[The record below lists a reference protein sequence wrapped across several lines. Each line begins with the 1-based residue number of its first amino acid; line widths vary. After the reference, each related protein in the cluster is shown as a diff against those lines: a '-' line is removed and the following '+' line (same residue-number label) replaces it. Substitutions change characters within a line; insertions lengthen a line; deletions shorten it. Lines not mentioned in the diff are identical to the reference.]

1 MFHHVWLLSFRK
13 LNFITF
19 GYSDLATLNF
29 ITFGYSHSTAVN
41 FITFGYSHF
50 ATLNLIVFGY
60 SHFTT
65 LNFIMIGYS
74 YFTTLDF
81 IMLLSFSNFTFHHI
95 WFSHFATL
103 DLITFGYF
111 HFATVNFD
119 CTLSGQIT
127 RSQASPWGF
136 LPDQALQPVWGACCV
151 SPGGGRGSAHRGHH
165 LATPCH
171 P

>member
-1 MFHHVWLLSFRK
+1 MFHHVWLLSFHK
-13 LNFITF
+13 FNFITF
-19 GYSDLATLNF
+19 GYSHLATLIF

-50 ATLNLIVFGY
+50 ATLNSIVFGY

-74 YFTTLDF
+74 YFATLDF
-81 IMLLSFSNFTFHHI
+81 
-95 WFSHFATL
+95 
-103 DLITFGYF
+103 ITFGYF

-119 CTLSGQIT
+119 CTLPGQIA

-136 LPDQALQPVWGACCV
+136 LPDQALQPVWGARRV
-151 SPGGGRGSAHRGHH
+151 SPGGGWGSAHRGHH
-165 LATPCH
+165 LTTPCH